1 MFLSQTPNN
10 GVGERVA
17 QQLRALLGSILST
30 HISLTTLFTLTFR
43 RFKVLFWSPRA
54 VGHKYSQA
62 HRDKSKLKK
71 KKQQKNPSHKQWKN
85 HFLKNLFKEHKM
97 HLNIFFVLF

>member
-30 HISLTTLFTLTFR
+30 HISLTTLFTLTSR

-71 KKQQKNPSHKQWKN
+71 TTTKKPKPQTMEKP
-85 HFLKNLFKEHKM
+85 LFKKF
-97 HLNIFFVLF
+97 I